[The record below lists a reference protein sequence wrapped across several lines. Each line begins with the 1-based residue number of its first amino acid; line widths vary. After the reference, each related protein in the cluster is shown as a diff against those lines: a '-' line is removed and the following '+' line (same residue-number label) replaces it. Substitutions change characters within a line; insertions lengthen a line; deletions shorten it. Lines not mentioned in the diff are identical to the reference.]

1 MGCDFGALMV
11 PARAVGGDFYAFIEL
26 DENRVGIAV
35 GDVSDKGVPA
45 ALFMALTFS
54 LINTEARRSPSPR
67 DVLFNVNQYLLSMN
81 ESGMFV
87 TVVYGILDRLTREFW
102 YARAGHDKP
111 IVLGAD
117 GQPLELAIGPGQVLG
132 VLPAPD
138 LDEKRIF
145 LPAGGTLFMF
155 TDGVTEAMDADGQL
169 FGLKRL
175 RTALQANHMGRA
187 QSLCA
192 EIWHAVKTFS
202 GDQPAHD
209 DVTLVAVKLD

>member
-1 MGCDFGALMV
+1 
-11 PARAVGGDFYAFIEL
+11 
-26 DENRVGIAV
+26 
-35 GDVSDKGVPA
+35 
-45 ALFMALTFS
+45 
-54 LINTEARRSPSPR
+54 
-67 DVLFNVNQYLLSMN
+67 MN

-87 TVVYGILDRLTREFW
+87 TVLYGILDRSTREFW
-102 YARAGHDKP
+102 YARAGHEKP

-117 GQPLELAIGPGQVLG
+117 GQPLELAAGPGQILG
-132 VLPAPD
+132 VLPAPV

-155 TDGVTEAMDADGQL
+155 TDGVTEAMDTDGQL
-169 FGLKRL
+169 FGRERLQTAL
-175 RTALQANHMGRA
+175 RTSHLSRA

-209 DVTLVAVKLD
+209 DVTLVAVKLN